1 MLVSPEGSLVSG
13 LAGAEES
20 KEPPSHEKIVNAP
33 FEVHAANIFL
43 LWERA
48 NTAGSLSAFRKESSA
63 GHRMEVISSHLDI
76 DQSDAKLH

>member
-1 MLVSPEGSLVSG
+1 MLVSPADLVSR
-13 LAGAEES
+13 LAVVEES
-20 KEPPSHEKIVNAP
+20 TAPPSQKKIVSALS
-33 FEVHAANIFL
+33 EVHAASFFS

-76 DQSDAKLH
+76 DQSDASPH